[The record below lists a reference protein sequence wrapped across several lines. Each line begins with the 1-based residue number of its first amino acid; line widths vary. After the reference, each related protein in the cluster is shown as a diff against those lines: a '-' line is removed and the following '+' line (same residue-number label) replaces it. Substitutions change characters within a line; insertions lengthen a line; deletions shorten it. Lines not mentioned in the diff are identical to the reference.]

1 MIVWDEAKRK
11 TNLEKHGLDFADAG
25 LVYESPRK
33 ITFQSPRKGEARK
46 HDIAMVA
53 VREPRI
59 SCTQRWT
66 GQRVRLSLK
75 ERRKKRDDATK
86 FYRKSRGGGGAPW
99 AGWEGSCKLRYA
111 PRDFL

>member
-46 HDIAMVA
+46 QDIAMVA
-53 VREPRI
+53 VHAKVLTLIYVERHGHPSDLISGRI
-59 SCTQRWT
+59 
-66 GQRVRLSLK
+66 
-75 ERRKKRDDATK
+75 
-86 FYRKSRGGGGAPW
+86 KSG
-99 AGWEGSCKLRYA
+99 ESSV
-111 PRDFL
+111 